1 MNPQEKQ
8 EIKKAICQALDGQP
22 PMRIDRIATRSGVD
36 GKALTDALFEL
47 ENVGMIT
54 STLNDGRPIYRLKSG
69 RPTPVKKTA
78 GKSEKEMRENVL
90 RYFKGR
96 PGQDVSTRSI
106 NAMLGSYQAGTSVLS
121 KLKEEGLIERS
132 GHGLFPPPARAT
144 AAATSIT
151 SPPAFR
157 QPAPSCTACR
167 AHRRCAAISPPL
179 RHAARP
185 ASFTRSRCP
194 TRRQRRA
201 CRVPAA
207 PYRPA
212 TSCSSISCAAMCA
225 TILRCCRC
233 LLPAAIPRPSP
244 S

>member
-1 MNPQEKQ
+1 MSPQEKQ

-69 RPTPVKKTA
+69 RPTPVKKPA

-106 NAMLGSYQAGTSVLS
+106 NAMLGSHQAGTSVLN

-132 GHGLFPPPARAT
+132 GHGIWRLVGGLPENQDGGQPVTPQTVVLAEMATEPAVQPQPKEDDTVVLT
-144 AAATSIT
+144 AANADEKPSDEHDIKIGGFSDGSFSIDKGNGLWKM
-151 SPPAFR
+151 
-157 QPAPSCTACR
+157 Q
-167 AHRRCAAISPPL
+167 L
-179 RHAARP
+179 
-185 ASFTRSRCP
+185 SRG
-194 TRRQRRA
+194 QMLK
-201 CRVPAA
+201 VVGFVEKFL
-207 PYRPA
+207 
-212 TSCSSISCAAMCA
+212 AMEGV
-225 TILRCCRC
+225 
-233 LLPAAIPRPSP
+233 
-244 S
+244 